1 MARILYLVR
10 TPRNGQDNLHAK
22 FAGQMAAMRRLGHT
36 VHHLA
41 WDAQGL
47 WLCGDG
53 EPRLVRRA
61 HGARLPGYSHYLL
74 YKDLMAAL
82 RSLNTPYDLVY
93 MRYMPVFAGAPKAL
107 RACKKQGARLVVEH
121 HTFPFRYAR
130 SSAAWMQPF
139 FWYNDRV
146 FARIAP
152 LVDLHAVM
160 GDDPGGT
167 LMGRPAI
174 PITNGVDVESLP
186 LHRGLSEPADMHM
199 LALASMSCWQGYDR
213 LIRAM
218 AAYPGPEKV
227 VLHLAGSEGD
237 GSLAAWMKL
246 AQEENL
252 GDRVVYEG
260 ELHGEKLDE
269 LVDRCDIGV
278 GSLAI
283 YKRRIQNVIT
293 LKLREYMA
301 RGLPFLYT
309 VEKTDVPWEEAFSL
323 QVPNDDSPIDMA
335 RVAAFIHRVRA
346 DADISRRMRAHAAR
360 YMTWDPIMRSVL
372 ERVGL

>member
-1 MARILYLVR
+1 MANILYLVR
-10 TPRNGQDNLHAK
+10 TPLDGQDNLHAK

-41 WDAQGL
+41 WDRRGL
-47 WLCGDG
+47 WLCGEG
-53 EPRLVRRA
+53 QPRLVRRA
-61 HGARLPGYSHYLL
+61 HGANLPAYSHYLL

-82 RSLNTPYDLVY
+82 ENLDTAYDLVY
-93 MRYMPVFAGAPKAL
+93 MRYMPVFAGAPRAL
-107 RACKKQGARLVVEH
+107 KKCKRRGAKLVVEH

-130 SSAAWMQPF
+130 SSALWMQPF

-146 FARIAP
+146 FDRIAP

-160 GDDPGGT
+160 GDAPQT
-167 LMGRPAI
+167 LLGRPVI
-174 PITNGVDVESLP
+174 SITNGVAVDSLP
-186 LHRGLSEPADMHM
+186 LHQGLKEPADLHM

-246 AQEENL
+246 AQEESL

-260 ELHGEKLDE
+260 ELHGEKLDA

>member
-1 MARILYLVR
+1 MANILYLVR
-10 TPRNGQDNLHAK
+10 TPLDGQDNLHAK

-41 WDAQGL
+41 WDRRGL

-53 EPRLVRRA
+53 QPRLVRRA
-61 HGARLPGYSHYLL
+61 HGANLPAYSHYLL

-82 RSLNTPYDLVY
+82 ENLDAAYDLVY
-93 MRYMPVFAGAPKAL
+93 MRYMPVFAGAPRAL
-107 RACKKQGARLVVEH
+107 KKCRRRGARLVVEH

-130 SSAAWMQPF
+130 SSALWMQPF

-146 FARIAP
+146 FDRIAP

-160 GDDPGGT
+160 GDAPQT
-167 LMGRPAI
+167 LLGRPVI
-174 PITNGVDVESLP
+174 SITNGVDVDGLP
-186 LHRGLSEPADMHM
+186 LHQGLKEPADLHM

-260 ELHGEKLDE
+260 ELHGEKLDA

-335 RVAAFIHRVRA
+335 QVAAFIHRVRA
-346 DADISRRMRAHAAR
+346 DEGISRRMRAHAAR